1 MKRILLALALL
12 LPVHAHA
19 QTTKAALVTEIN
31 TNLASGQSGGI
42 TALQLRTTM
51 LDVVNSIMPTA
62 PVVTGNFACFN
73 GTTGLLQDCVKVPPA
88 GTVVGTTD
96 SQVLTNKT
104 ISGASNTLTVRLAN
118 DVTGNLPVTN
128 LNSGTSATSATFWR
142 GDGTWATPAGGGNVN
157 VSGTATVGDLIQAT
171 NATAT
176 TVTSTGYSAT
186 QVPGLIPTTSTVTIT
201 NASPGIV
208 SWTSH
213 GLTVGTVVFFCTTG
227 ALPTGLTACVPGIGP
242 ALSANTYMSNPT
254 LYYVCSGATLLT
266 NSFAVATSMVNAKA
280 GTCLN
285 TSSAGSGTHT
295 AFANAMACAGCI
307 GELIWNT
314 VVSGAPVNIVTT
326 GVSQVW
332 QSITVPAGIWELGGN
347 TSVIGTSGT
356 TVFTHMHAGI
366 VYGFSSTPTAP
377 FNGSTAAHITSNSPN
392 GWVLPNTTEIAP
404 LFGSTTVNA
413 VVNSDFSG
421 GAAGAYGRTWARRVK

>member
-1 MKRILLALALL
+1 MKRILLALALF

-31 TNLASGQSGGI
+31 TNLASGQSGGL
-42 TALQLRTTM
+42 TALQLRTTL
-51 LDVVNSIMPTA
+51 LDIVNSIMPTA

-88 GTVVGTTD
+88 GAVVGTTD

-104 ISGASNTLTVRLAN
+104 ITGASNTLTVRLAN

-213 GLTVGTVVFFCTTG
+213 GLTVGNTVFFCTSG
-227 ALPTGLTACVPGIGP
+227 ALPTGLTACSPSVVTS
-242 ALSANTYMSNPT
+242 SANTYNSNPT

-266 NSFAVATSMVNAKA
+266 NSFAVATTMANAKA

-295 AFANAMACAGCI
+295 AFANAMACAGCV
-307 GELIWNT
+307 GEYIYNVVPIASAFSLTTGSAGQVWNT
-314 VVSGAPVNIVTT
+314 ISLT
-326 GVSQVW
+326 
-332 QSITVPAGIWELGGN
+332 AGIWEVGGN
-347 TSVIGTSGT
+347 SGVIKLSSTPT
-356 TVFTHMHAGI
+356 ITHMHAGI
-366 VYGFSSTPTAP
+366 VYGFSTIPTSP
-377 FNGSTAAHITSNSPN
+377 YNGTAAMHVTSNNEN
-392 GWVLPNTTEIAP
+392 GWEITNNPEQIFLTT
-404 LFGSTTVNA
+404 TTTINA
-413 VVNSDFSG
+413 VMTADFTG
-421 GAAGAYGRTWARRVK
+421 GTLGGYGKTWARRIK